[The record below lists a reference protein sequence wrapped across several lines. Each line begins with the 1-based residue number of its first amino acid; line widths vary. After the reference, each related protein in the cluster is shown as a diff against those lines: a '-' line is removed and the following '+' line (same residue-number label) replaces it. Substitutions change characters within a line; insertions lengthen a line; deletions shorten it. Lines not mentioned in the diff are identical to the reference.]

1 MIKYQFLSP
10 FPGNIGNM
18 SFFGLYRIDCGRCGY
33 LMLIARSESIG
44 VGSRPGWLI
53 GSCSWETHLS
63 LTMPLHPGKSMGAR
77 ERSGNL
83 DELLEDNCIGQV
95 VVAGGVTMPLY
106 TIYR

>member
-1 MIKYQFLSP
+1 
-10 FPGNIGNM
+10 
-18 SFFGLYRIDCGRCGY
+18 
-33 LMLIARSESIG
+33 MLIARSESIG

-53 GSCSWETHLS
+53 GLCSWETHLS